1 MRPIHG
7 PVRGSRGRTRPA
19 RRRGFDR
26 LNHRVGAAAVR
37 RTGSRLIARSAPF
50 DWAQDKRCSTN
61 GVRRLL
67 GVRMVSTD
75 RSLRL
80 GSGQALRSLLDQ
92 HSAAAR
98 PAGGVVST
106 SSTTVGCGCFSA
118 YGVSTDRSLR
128 SLLDQRWGAAASRRT
143 GPRLTAP
150 FDWAQDKRS
159 APCSTS
165 TQPLLDQPAAWFRQ
179 AQPPWGCGCLR
190 RTGSRLIARFA
201 RCSTSI
207 SQSLLDHR
215 VGAAAC
221 RRTGSRLIARPGD
234 RGTKACTDRAFASGG
249 LARCGTGWQ
258 EHRR

>member
-37 RTGSRLIARSAPF
+37 RTGSRLIARFAPF
-50 DWAQDKRCSTN
+50 GWAQDKRCSTSG

-80 GSGQALRSLLDQ
+80 GSGQALRRCSTSTQPLLDQ
-92 HSAAAR
+92 PAAWFRQAQ
-98 PAGGVVST
+98 PPC
-106 SSTTVGCGCFSA
+106 GCGCLSA

-150 FDWAQDKRS
+150 FDSAQDKRS

-179 AQPPWGCGCLR
+179 AQPPWGCGCLPAY
-190 RTGSRLIARFA
+190 GA
-201 RCSTSI
+201 STDRSLR
-207 SQSLLDHR
+207 SLLDQHS
-215 VGAAAC
+215 AAA
-221 RRTGSRLIARPGD
+221 RPAGGVVSTSSTTVWVRLPAGV
-234 RGTKACTDRAFASGG
+234 RGLD
-249 LARCGTGWQ
+249 
-258 EHRR
+258 